1 MAPRRTAA
9 GAAAVKR
16 MREIA
21 DANDAEM
28 VGAERAVNA
37 AASDSAVAVALQQ
50 RAALYIARGRKAE
63 ALADLRRAVALDLR
77 RPRDSAGRC
86 RRACLALAWRVY
98 VTALAL
104 AVALLAIS
112 ALLSLV
118 GGMEGG
124 WVTSRLYNAAERG
137 DLDKVA
143 SLLQSGAPAGDPAAL
158 AFPLVIAP
166 TTHITTAAGV
176 SDGWWERQGAHLHS
190 RTPLAAATFK
200 GHRAVVVSTSTMYA
214 AMNPQM
220 CSRAAGCTSKS
231 CCGAGRRPTSGARRG
246 RSAGWARSPRS
257 TPRRSWAMRRWW
269 KRCWAT
275 VHGPTSTS
283 ASPYVTQNASP
294 PTISRPFFAP
304 FAPFLS
310 PFLCAAR
317 LPGTDGENGRRV
329 A

>member
-37 AASDSAVAVALQQ
+37 AASDSAVALALQQ

-63 ALADLRRAVALDLR
+63 ALADLRRAVALDQR
-77 RPRDSAGRC
+77 RPRDSAGQC
-86 RRACLALAWRVY
+86 RRVCLALAWRVY

-124 WVTSRLYNAAERG
+124 WVTSRLYSAAERG
-137 DLDKVA
+137 DLDTVTA
-143 SLLQSGAPAGDPAAL
+143 LLQAGAPAGDPAAL

-166 TTHITTAAGV
+166 THIPRTTRVPAPGL

-190 RTPLAAATFK
+190 QTPLAAATFK
-200 GHRAVVVSTSTMYA
+200 GHRAVVVSTSMT
-214 AMNPQM
+214 
-220 CSRAAGCTSKS
+220 T
-231 CCGAGRRPTSGARRG
+231 RR
-246 RSAGWARSPRS
+246 
-257 TPRRSWAMRRWW
+257 
-269 KRCWAT
+269 
-275 VHGPTSTS
+275 
-283 ASPYVTQNASP
+283 
-294 PTISRPFFAP
+294 
-304 FAPFLS
+304 
-310 PFLCAAR
+310 
-317 LPGTDGENGRRV
+317 
-329 A
+329 